1 MEYKIDIPWREY
13 QKQTLRDI
21 LSAPLGSINVIK
33 SPRQCGK
40 TTLLE
45 SLLLFVSIG
54 NKGACSIFVEPTQ
67 KQARKVFREVRKAI
81 ENTPICLTANES
93 TLDITFTNGSQ
104 IIFVSGE
111 SDISALQGFVCKKG
125 GMLIIDEAAFI
136 NDDVIFALAPT
147 TDVHKAKTILAS
159 TPRFRAGL
167 FYDYFIDGLTP
178 SSNIRTFDWSNQTIL
193 TPEKLEFYRK
203 TLPSNTFKNYYLGEW
218 AEFGSNVFGDISACL
233 STSYTPTRPKTIR
246 DEGVG
251 CVFGVDWGTG
261 SGNDD
266 TAICIYNTLGEMMRM
281 VYFNDKNS
289 TETIEYIIALARE
302 YNPSK
307 IQVELNSIG
316 KVFYE
321 LLSKQLK
328 INGIQSSLIGF
339 NTGNNSK
346 NKLVDNFAMAVQNGT
361 VKILNDEK
369 LLHQLSV
376 FESKLTQSGK
386 VTYAASKNNHDD
398 LIMAM
403 LLAYDCLK
411 AGSYS
416 YI

>member
-1 MEYKIDIPWREY
+1 M
-13 QKQTLRDI
+13 
-21 LSAPLGSINVIK
+21 
-33 SPRQCGK
+33 
-40 TTLLE
+40 
-45 SLLLFVSIG
+45 
-54 NKGACSIFVEPTQ
+54 
-67 KQARKVFREVRKAI
+67 
-81 ENTPICLTANES
+81 
-93 TLDITFTNGSQ
+93 
-104 IIFVSGE
+104 
-111 SDISALQGFVCKKG
+111 
-125 GMLIIDEAAFI
+125 
-136 NDDVIFALAPT
+136 
-147 TDVHKAKTILAS
+147 
-159 TPRFRAGL
+159 
-167 FYDYFIDGLTP
+167 TP

-218 AEFGSNVFGDISACL
+218 AEFGSNVFGDISSCI